1 MMSVQCK
8 NCKRLEVANRDKNQ
22 YSCSVALTGREL
34 VNITKQRECMYF
46 IKKVRVGFR
55 LFNANKRANEF
66 LKEAEEKIEQNK
78 AIKVEFKE
86 LNLNDGEIY
95 IFKTLDELVDMLKND
110 GYDVRLKIKK
120 KLFRTKEVKL

>member
-1 MMSVQCK
+1 
-8 NCKRLEVANRDKNQ
+8 
-22 YSCSVALTGREL
+22 
-34 VNITKQRECMYF
+34 MYVLY
-46 IKKVRVGFR
+46 KKVRVGFR

>member
-1 MMSVQCK
+1 M
-8 NCKRLEVANRDKNQ
+8 
-22 YSCSVALTGREL
+22 
-34 VNITKQRECMYF
+34 
-46 IKKVRVGFR
+46 
-55 LFNANKRANEF
+55 FNANKRANEF

-110 GYDVRLKIKK
+110 GYDVSLKIKK

>member
-1 MMSVQCK
+1 M
-8 NCKRLEVANRDKNQ
+8 
-22 YSCSVALTGREL
+22 
-34 VNITKQRECMYF
+34 
-46 IKKVRVGFR
+46 
-55 LFNANKRANEF
+55 FNANKRANEF

-110 GYDVRLKIKK
+110 GYDLRLKIKK
-120 KLFRTKEVKL
+120 KLFRTKEFKL